1 MGEQADRTVTP
12 LDWHLCGAGIG
23 GVFCGASAL
32 LSYWLALKLLKSG
45 PAGPLA
51 AMVSGLVLRSAI
63 GLGGPALAFTLLR
76 GWSAEPSDKMAYWV
90 WVLAAY
96 LLSLMV
102 ELPLLVRR
110 LPKAKPVETGKG

>member
-1 MGEQADRTVTP
+1 MGEKADRTVTP
-12 LDWHLCGAGIG
+12 LDWHLCGVGAG
-23 GVFCGASAL
+23 GVFCGSSAL

-63 GLGGPALAFTLLR
+63 GLGGSALAFTLLQ
-76 GWSAEPSDKMAYWV
+76 GWIAEPSDKMAFWF

-96 LLSLMV
+96 LFSLMV

-110 LPKAKPVETGKG
+110 LPKAKPAETGKG